1 METIEEIAIVSQY
14 KGAVWAGKIL
24 ENWKVKVRY
33 GKPEAGTSLIIL
45 NEEQE
50 QEYKQFKGDKI
61 VIKGIEMGSHH
72 VLALSGVLVTFGQ
85 QK

>member
-1 METIEEIAIVSQY
+1 METIEEIAIVSRY
-14 KGAVWAGKIL
+14 RGAVWAGKIL
-24 ENWKVKVRY
+24 EDWKVRVRY
-33 GKPEAGTSLIIL
+33 GKPNAETRLIIL

-50 QEYKQFKGDKI
+50 EEYREIKADKI
-61 VIKGIEMGSHH
+61 VIRGVEMGSHH